1 MIKIFF
7 NLLIQG
13 IIIYEKIIKIFQTN
27 NSIKDQDE
35 LLKKLINKSKKTQ
48 FGKDHNFAIIK
59 NYSDYKNRVPI
70 RDYEDFSNY
79 INQIKSGKKNI
90 LWPGYPIYFAKT
102 SGTTSG
108 TKYIPITKNSIPN
121 QINSAKKMLFDYIK
135 LKKSI
140 DILNGKVLFLS
151 GSPKLELINNIYVGR
166 LSGIVNHHKPFLLKH
181 IYLPSNRTNLIEN
194 WEEKINKIADETLGK
209 DLRVIGGIPPWLQMY
224 FDVLKN
230 KTGKKIKDIFPN
242 LKLIC
247 HGGVNFEPYRANLF
261 DTIGSEIDTLET
273 FPASEGFFAYQNNL
287 EKNDLILQTNSGI
300 FYEFILM
307 DNIKNKNSERITLKN
322 VEINKNYAMIITT
335 NAGLWSYNL
344 GDTIKFTSLTPYK
357 IIVTGRTKQ
366 YISAFG
372 EHVIVE
378 EVDKA
383 LIETCKSFK
392 EVKVIEYTVG
402 PKIENNNQKSH
413 HQWLIEFEKEPKNLY
428 DFEKELDLNLQ
439 KLNPYYK
446 DLIQDKV
453 LTTLKIKTLK
463 KKSFINF
470 MKSIGKLGGQNKVPR
485 ISNDREII
493 NEILKSN

>member
-1 MIKIFF
+1 
-7 NLLIQG
+7 
-13 IIIYEKIIKIFQTN
+13 
-27 NSIKDQDE
+27 
-35 LLKKLINKSKKTQ
+35 
-48 FGKDHNFAIIK
+48 
-59 NYSDYKNRVPI
+59 
-70 RDYEDFSNY
+70 
-79 INQIKSGKKNI
+79 
-90 LWPGYPIYFAKT
+90 
-102 SGTTSG
+102 
-108 TKYIPITKNSIPN
+108 
-121 QINSAKKMLFDYIK
+121 MLFDYIK
-135 LKKSI
+135 LKKSV

-151 GSPKLELINNIYVGR
+151 GSPKLESINNIYVGR

-181 IYLPSNRTNLIEN
+181 IYLPSNKINSIDN

-209 DLRVIGGIPPWLQMY
+209 DLRVIGGIPPWIQMY

-230 KTGKKIKDIFPN
+230 KTGEKIKDIFPN

-273 FPASEGFFAYQNNL
+273 FPASEGFFAYQNNFK
-287 EKNDLILQTNSGI
+287 KNDLILQTNSGI

-307 DNIKNKNSERITLKN
+307 DNIKNKNPKRITLKN
-322 VEINKNYAMIITT
+322 VEINNNYAMIITT

-344 GDTIKFTSLTPYK
+344 GDTIKFTSLNPYK

-383 LIETCKSFK
+383 LIETFKSFK

-485 ISNDREII
+485 ISNNRKII